1 MKKLLIASFF
11 VAAGFSA
18 FAQKLDNVTKYVVLN
33 KFDDAKKELDKVMA
47 DPKAQDNP
55 EALLL
60 SARVN
65 AELAMDS
72 SLKNKY
78 PNAIADAYASLNK
91 YRSKDTSL
99 KALKDQSSGGL
110 RAVSIIYSNEF
121 NAGRKFFNESKWD
134 DAFHSFKIAEDL
146 GDLISTHNLGTT
158 KQKIDT
164 FTVVYAGYAAQN
176 AKKTDSAVYYYK
188 KFANEKIGG
197 KDFEDLYRY
206 ILNNALDTKNEAD
219 FKKYLAIAKELYPA
233 DTEKLWNAY
242 EMEFMSKNASVNDMV
257 TKYKAESA
265 GGKLNG
271 QQLASYGEYFANVPK
286 EELSKLDSA
295 KQTELKNLGS
305 EAFEKAFNADNTN
318 GVYAFNAGVLLYGQ
332 FNTMEDKFYNLRGE
346 SAALKAQRADVE
358 KQQQALADKTI
369 DLMEKSYTILKA
381 KSPREKVET
390 SCLSKSVDFLANLY
404 QWKRDKARGKNPQD
418 YDKYDAKYKQF
429 DAEHGKY

>member
-11 VAAGFSA
+11 AAAGLSA
-18 FAQKLDNVTKYVVLN
+18 TAQKLDNVNKYVVLN
-33 KFDDAKKELDKVMA
+33 KFEDAKKELDKVMA

-55 EALLL
+55 DALILA
-60 SARVN
+60 ARVN
-65 AELAMDS
+65 AELVMDS
-72 SLKNKY
+72 SLKSKY
-78 PNAIADAYASLNK
+78 PTALEDSYAALAK

-99 KALKDQSSGGL
+99 KALKDQSTGGL

-121 NAGRKFFNESKWD
+121 NNGRKFFNESKWD
-134 DAFHSFKIAEDL
+134 DAFHSFRIAEDL
-146 GDLISTHNLGTT
+146 GDLISKNNLGTT
-158 KQKIDT
+158 KQRIDT
-164 FTVVYAGYAAQN
+164 FTVIYAGYAAQN

-188 KFANEKIGG
+188 KFADEKIGG
-197 KDFEDLYRY
+197 KDFEDVYRY

-242 EMEFMSKNASVNDMV
+242 DMEFTSKNASVDEMIN
-257 TKYKAESA
+257 KYKSESA

-286 EELSKLDSA
+286 EELAKMDST
-295 KQTELKNLGS
+295 KQSELKTLGS
-305 EAFEKAFNADNTN
+305 EAFEKAFAAENN
-318 GVYAFNAGVLLYGQ
+318 GVYAFNAGVLLYAQ
-332 FNTMEDKFYNLRGE
+332 FNTLEDKFYNLRGE
-346 SAALKAQRADVE
+346 TAALKAQRADVE
-358 KQQQALADKTI
+358 KQQQAIADKSI
-369 DLMEKSYTILKA
+369 DLMEKAYNLLKA
-381 KSPREKVET
+381 KNPREKVET
-390 SCLSKSVDFLANLY
+390 SCLAKSVDFLANLY